1 MKQKCVKSGCQK
13 SYLNILDFGLE
24 FVKEKINR
32 TLTFKLTLKRI
43 EGVKNVKRRAD
54 LYVWEPRDFSN
65 KQRVGI
71 LVFIVVCSSLQGG

>member
-1 MKQKCVKSGCQK
+1 MKQKCVKKLSEYFELWIGICQK
-13 SYLNILDFGLE
+13 
-24 FVKEKINR
+24 KINR

-65 KQRVGI
+65 KQRFGI